1 MQIQQRVKQSSKIV
15 TFQCVSVGRIVNEE
29 LSISV
34 TLFCM
39 TRLQPEGL
47 LLYHKP
53 LLPQLYRY
61 CAMQIVNF
69 LVNVVLVSLKLSSIL
84 LQGIYHWIMYG
95 SDTKLSFLFATQIY
109 LRLLF
114 LALNMGLAWKTK
126 TRLSYGRLR
135 YDESQSIMHSVLV
148 KMSVLVLFVF

>member
-61 CAMQIVNF
+61 CAMQIVN
-69 LVNVVLVSLKLSSIL
+69 LNVILVSLKLSSIL
-84 LQGIYHWIMYG
+84 LQGIYRWIMSG

-114 LALNMGLAWKTK
+114 LALNMGLAWKMK
-126 TRLSYGRLR
+126 THLSYGRLR
-135 YDESQSIMHSVLV
+135 YDESQSIMHSILV
-148 KMSVLVLFVF
+148 KMSVLVLFVL

>member
-1 MQIQQRVKQSSKIV
+1 MQIQQRVKQWSKIV

-53 LLPQLYRY
+53 SLPQLYRY

-69 LVNVVLVSLKLSSIL
+69 LVNVIFMSLKLSSIL
-84 LQGIYHWIMYG
+84 L
-95 SDTKLSFLFATQIY
+95 
-109 LRLLF
+109 
-114 LALNMGLAWKTK
+114 
-126 TRLSYGRLR
+126 
-135 YDESQSIMHSVLV
+135 
-148 KMSVLVLFVF
+148 